1 MFKLTV
7 LKIIKIGFWAQH
19 PILYLAPI
27 RHESFDCVL
36 FGILAIHPIGN
47 YAVLLAFDD
56 GDDTGIYSW
65 DTLYRLGREQS
76 QRWADYLQA
85 LREAGQ
91 SRDAPIASSDT
102 GEQA

>member
-1 MFKLTV
+1 MRV
-7 LKIIKIGFWAQH
+7 SA
-19 PILYLAPI
+19 
-27 RHESFDCVL
+27 RDE
-36 FGILAIHPIGN
+36 PIGRSSGPWTRS
-47 YAVLLAFDD
+47 AGARLGQVAGRHSGHPPHRQLRRIVFDD
-56 GDDTGIYSW
+56 GHDTGIYSW